1 MRKVIYPIIAALL
14 IIVIVTVIKN
24 NNLEYIPYNTYEAKI
39 DTVRYVEKLSGTL
52 SPLSEIAIKS
62 RISGILDTYFIEV
75 GQVVKA
81 GAPIARVKI
90 IPDPNTIEQAEKQ
103 VQLAQLNLDLEQ
115 KNYERAKELF
125 EKDVTATTDFETVE
139 NSYKIR
145 QEELKSAIEFLDIAK
160 KGFSKKNVSI
170 SDIITATS
178 GGTIVEI
185 PLNVGASI
193 IERNN
198 FNEGT
203 TLAVIANLD
212 RYLFQS
218 SVNEMIVSKLK
229 IGKSFQVIVN
239 ALSDHKYNAILT
251 KINPKGEKTD
261 GIVRFRIEATLQPDN
276 EINKL
281 KPGFTAIAN
290 LEIETDSENV
300 VVFEK
305 DLIYETDSIFV
316 NLLTQEDKVEK
327 TVIKT
332 GISNGIKTAIVE
344 GVNVGDRIVVQ

>member
-1 MRKVIYPIIAALL
+1 
-14 IIVIVTVIKN
+14 
-24 NNLEYIPYNTYEAKI
+24 
-39 DTVRYVEKLSGTL
+39 
-52 SPLSEIAIKS
+52 
-62 RISGILDTYFIEV
+62 
-75 GQVVKA
+75 
-81 GAPIARVKI
+81 
-90 IPDPNTIEQAEKQ
+90 
-103 VQLAQLNLDLEQ
+103 
-115 KNYERAKELF
+115 
-125 EKDVTATTDFETVE
+125 
-139 NSYKIR
+139 
-145 QEELKSAIEFLDIAK
+145 
-160 KGFSKKNVSI
+160 
-170 SDIITATS
+170 
-178 GGTIVEI
+178 
-185 PLNVGASI
+185 
-193 IERNN
+193 
-198 FNEGT
+198 
-203 TLAVIANLD
+203 
-212 RYLFQS
+212 
-218 SVNEMIVSKLK
+218 MIVSKLK